1 MSGRFARECARAGV
15 RDSRQC
21 RQSPSTQRLRV
32 VTESIWRFVGSIWW
46 SSWISRFEQDVCR
59 YHISLALLHITF
71 DILLEAR
78 GSGSKGSSTAAC
90 ITFVSHGSGS
100 GQWDFRLVADLSTFL
115 PPPSGQCSSHASS
128 LATSNLDFRPPSSS
142 VLHHEQGI
150 HMTRQ

>member
-115 PPPSGQCSSHASS
+115 RQAANAPLMLPLLRLLTLTFDHHRAQCYIMSKVS
-128 LATSNLDFRPPSSS
+128 T
-142 VLHHEQGI
+142 
-150 HMTRQ
+150 